1 MPDGSQREIPAKPS
15 PVLSQLLSPR
25 GRGARAWLLSRVTS
39 SGFLGECCA
48 IANGVLRNW
57 EGREKKNT
65 FFFLVLWT
73 FFFEV

>member
-57 EGREKKNT
+57 EGREKKKY
-65 FFFLVLWT
+65 FFFFGALDL
-73 FFFEV
+73 FF